1 MSWTATLNI
10 VNKTNY
16 NITVNHNSAGDLATI
31 APGESWSTTTSETF
45 NTNALRFWQQPN
57 VWYMQGSVSF
67 GPQAGVYMDR
77 GWMAPNDQSIKL
89 IADANGTKFIQMQN
103 GGSTVLPWNGF
114 TNGGTIIMTFSNV

>member
-31 APGESWSTTTSETF
+31 APGDSWSTTTSDPF
-45 NTNALRFWQQPN
+45 NTNALRFWQQPS

-114 TNGGTIIMTFSNV
+114 TNGGTILMTFSNV